1 MRPSPRFACELRTT
15 LPATLDALE
24 EFFVVFRRRAQNIL
38 SHADYFAA
46 ELLARE
52 ALTNAVVHG
61 CHTDPL
67 KHVLCVLRLRGRRL
81 TIAVRDEGEGFDWRA
96 AWDRHGGLFAS
107 SGRGIEI
114 LRKFAIRVRYNE
126 KGNAV
131 TMIKRC

>member
-1 MRPSPRFACELRTT
+1 MSQPSRFACEMRTT

-24 EFFVVFRRRAQNIL
+24 AFFMEFRRKARDVL
-38 SHADYFAA
+38 SDADGFAA

-61 CHTDPL
+61 CHTDPR

-81 TIAVRDEGEGFDWRA
+81 TIAVHDEGEGFDWRA
-96 AWDRHGGLFAS
+96 AWDRHGGIFAS

-114 LRKFAIRVRYNE
+114 LRRFAIRVRYNE

-131 TMIKRC
+131 TIVKRC